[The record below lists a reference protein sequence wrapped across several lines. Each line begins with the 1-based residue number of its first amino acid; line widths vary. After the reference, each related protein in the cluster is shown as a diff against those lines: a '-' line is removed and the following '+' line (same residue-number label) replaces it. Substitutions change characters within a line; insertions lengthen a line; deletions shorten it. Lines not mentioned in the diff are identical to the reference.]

1 MPKRQVMAN
10 GSHGLLKSTVSLA
23 SAKLTIVISAI
34 VPTRHQTSVA
44 RVGDIDTLP
53 DSNAGSYGADM
64 LKILFRNALSFG
76 SKPLI

>member
-1 MPKRQVMAN
+1 MAN

-44 RVGDIDTLP
+44 RVGTIDTP
-53 DSNAGSYGADM
+53 APFQCRSYAAHV
-64 LKILFRNALSFG
+64 LKILFRNALSL
-76 SKPLI
+76 SRKRLI